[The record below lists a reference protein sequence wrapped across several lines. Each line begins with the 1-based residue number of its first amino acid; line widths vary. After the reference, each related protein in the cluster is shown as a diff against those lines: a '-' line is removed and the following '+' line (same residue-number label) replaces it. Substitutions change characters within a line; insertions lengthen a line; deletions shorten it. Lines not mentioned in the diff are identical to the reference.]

1 LPIVQYGKGVMTNN
15 VAMQHINICVNT
27 NYLNLKRIKNEN
39 RMLGNNTC
47 RINIDTND
55 TTSN

>member
-15 VAMQHINICVNT
+15 VALQHINICVNT
-27 NYLNLKRIKNEN
+27 NYLNFKRIKNEN
-39 RMLGNNTC
+39 RMLGNNAC